1 MWIISLRFFN
11 DDSIVES
18 TSCSTIGL
26 IDQMMTKT
34 LRDLLKMSPFTNL
47 FNVAR
52 KQRFNE
58 IVRT

>member
-18 TSCSTIGL
+18 TSCFTIGL
-26 IDQMMTKT
+26 IDQIMTET